1 MPTLKFLAKR
11 AAVVIVATASL
22 VGLAGCRMGFEG
34 ATLKQYTQAEG
45 VNIDLADGRPVE
57 QGLGSIK
64 VRNLLIIAG
73 PDGADARVAGVI
85 YGSPSTKPSDVA
97 KAGPTV
103 DTLQSL
109 AGRALLPNGEA
120 AGTLTVSLP
129 QPLPVAVEQPVRL
142 EDQNVTVSGAKL
154 VPGVDAE
161 LTLTFR
167 DNGRVTTRVPVVD
180 ATKADYATMTP
191 AASSSPAGSGS
202 ASPSASAS
210 PTAAVTPTAAATPAA
225 G

>member
-1 MPTLKFLAKR
+1 MPTLKFRAKR

-22 VGLAGCRMGFEG
+22 VGLAGCRLGFES
-34 ATLKQYTQAEG
+34 ATLTQYTQAEG
-45 VNIDLADGRPVE
+45 VNIDLAEGRTVD
-57 QGLGSIK
+57 QGTGAIK
-64 VRNLLIIAG
+64 VRNLMIIAG

-85 YGSPSTKPSDVA
+85 YGAPSTKPSDVA
-97 KAGPTV
+97 KADLTV

-109 AGRALLPNGEA
+109 TGRALLSNGDEA
-120 AGTLTVSLP
+120 GALTVGLP
-129 QPLPVAVEQPVRL
+129 KLLPVAVEQPVRL
-142 EDQNVTVSGAKL
+142 EDQNISVTGAKL

-167 DNGRVTTRVPVVD
+167 DNGKVTTRVPVVD

-191 AASSSPAGSGS
+191 AAAAAAPSASASRSASASPSVS
-202 ASPSASAS
+202 ASPSA
-210 PTAAVTPTAAATPAA
+210 TPA